1 MALSLCDCAALW
13 YPTCVHVSVSSWR
26 FLSLSP
32 VIVRVTLQKPFQRD
46 STTWLMTEQGQNLGS
61 FFSSL
66 ESNFS
71 WQIMPDSHS
80 QDCFDDA
87 IPTDSDDSSDEE
99 VSNSLQP
106 CTSFKIQFEQT
117 CRKVSRISKVREET
131 LSVCSRDSVG
141 YCPLLGLLPRSWQA
155 CMQLSVSSGSGSNL
169 FKIWVFVV
177 TAELVTSHIQ
187 SEPR

>member
-1 MALSLCDCAALW
+1 MALSLCNCVALW

-46 STTWLMTEQGQNLGS
+46 STTWLMTEHGQNLGS

-117 CRKVSRISKVREET
+117 CRKVSRISKVWEET
-131 LSVCSRDSVG
+131 LSVCGRDSVG
-141 YCPLLGLLPRSWQA
+141 YIVNCWVFFLGLDRRA
-155 CMQLSVSSGSGSNL
+155 CSLVLAVVLGQTYSKSGYSL
-169 FKIWVFVV
+169 
-177 TAELVTSHIQ
+177 
-187 SEPR
+187 